1 MKNKRVIKKNFEFQ
15 EIINY
20 KKTVKNFCFVI
31 YYKDNDQSYLKYGIS
46 VGKKIGN
53 AVIRNKVKRQIRMIL
68 RQNINEIGTV
78 SKDVIILVRK
88 SVLELKYATLS
99 KSLIKLIKEIK

>member
-20 KKTVKNFCFVI
+20 KKTIKNFCFII

-46 VGKKIGN
+46 VGKKN
-53 AVIRNKVKRQIRMIL
+53 R
-68 RQNINEIGTV
+68 
-78 SKDVIILVRK
+78 
-88 SVLELKYATLS
+88 
-99 KSLIKLIKEIK
+99 

>member
-20 KKTVKNFCFVI
+20 KKTIKNFCFVI
-31 YYKDNDQSYLKYGIS
+31 YYKDNEESYLKYGIS

-68 RQNINEIGTV
+68 KQNISEIGTV
-78 SKDVIILVRK
+78 SKDIIILVRK
-88 SVLELKYATLS
+88 SVLKLKYATLS
-99 KSLIKLIKEIK
+99 KLLIKLIKEIK

>member
-20 KKTVKNFCFVI
+20 KKTIKNFCFVI
-31 YYKDNDQSYLKYGIS
+31 YYKDNEESYLKYGIS

-68 RQNINEIGTV
+68 KQNISEIGTV
-78 SKDVIILVRK
+78 SKDIIILVRK

-99 KSLIKLIKEIK
+99 KLLIKLIKEIK

>member
-68 RQNINEIGTV
+68 RQNINEIGSI

-88 SVLELKYATLS
+88 SVLELQYATLS

>member
-20 KKTVKNFCFVI
+20 KKTIKNFCFVI
-31 YYKDNDQSYLKYGIS
+31 YYKDNDESYLKYGIS

-68 RQNINEIGTV
+68 KQNISEIGTV
-78 SKDVIILVRK
+78 SKDIIILVRK

-99 KSLIKLIKEIK
+99 KLLIKLIKEIK

>member
-1 MKNKRVIKKNFEFQ
+1 MKNKRIIKKNFEFQ

-20 KKTVKNFCFVI
+20 KKNIKNFCFVI

-53 AVIRNKVKRQIRMIL
+53 AVVRNKVKRQIRMIL
-68 RQNINEIGTV
+68 RQNISEIGTI
-78 SKDVIILVRK
+78 SKDIIILVRK
-88 SVLELKYATLS
+88 SVLDLKYATLS
-99 KSLIKLIKEIK
+99 KSLVKLIKEIN

>member
-68 RQNINEIGTV
+68 RQNINEIGSI

-88 SVLELKYATLS
+88 SVLELKYTTLS

>member
-20 KKTVKNFCFVI
+20 KKTIKNFCFVI
-31 YYKDNDQSYLKYGIS
+31 YYKDNEESYLKYGIS

-68 RQNINEIGTV
+68 KQNISEIGTI
-78 SKDVIILVRK
+78 SKDIIILVRK

-99 KSLIKLIKEIK
+99 KLLIKLIKEIK

>member
-20 KKTVKNFCFVI
+20 KKTIKNFCFII

-53 AVIRNKVKRQIRMIL
+53 AVVRNKVKRQIRMIL
-68 RQNINEIGTV
+68 RQNINEIGTI

-88 SVLELKYATLS
+88 SVLKLKYATLS

>member
-1 MKNKRVIKKNFEFQ
+1 
-15 EIINY
+15 
-20 KKTVKNFCFVI
+20 
-31 YYKDNDQSYLKYGIS
+31 
-46 VGKKIGN
+46 
-53 AVIRNKVKRQIRMIL
+53 MIL
-68 RQNINEIGTV
+68 RQNINEIGSI

>member
-20 KKTVKNFCFVI
+20 KKTIKNFCFVI
-31 YYKDNDQSYLKYGIS
+31 YYKDNEESYLKYGIS

-68 RQNINEIGTV
+68 KQNISEIGTV
-78 SKDVIILVRK
+78 SKDIIILVRK
-88 SVLELKYATLS
+88 SVLELKYTTLS
-99 KSLIKLIKEIK
+99 KLLIKLIKEIK